1 MGITMDL
8 IFLMMLFDDAVSCQY
23 ALIHLRGLYEVPPSP
38 CLSLIS
44 NIMYCMG
51 KVD

>member
-1 MGITMDL
+1 MGITMDS
-8 IFLMMLFDDAVSCQY
+8 FLLLMLFDDVVSCRY
-23 ALIHLRGLYEVPPSP
+23 ALIHLRDLYKVPSSP